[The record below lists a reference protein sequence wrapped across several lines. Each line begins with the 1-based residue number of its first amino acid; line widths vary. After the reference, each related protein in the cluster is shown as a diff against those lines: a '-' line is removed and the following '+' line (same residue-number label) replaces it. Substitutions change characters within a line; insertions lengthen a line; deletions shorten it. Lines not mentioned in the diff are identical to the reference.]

1 MPTISKRSK
10 YAHPPEQVAVFAHV
24 AGAGVRQQNA
34 FVPAGMLENLA
45 QDRSPTFAY
54 GKKYVKR
61 NNVIE
66 VDPVALP
73 LAGEQGGQQRH
84 VLPGLSEFGG
94 LRDAAPDAWGRRV
107 IENKLR
113 SGTLPEVAYLL
124 EAGSNRVGA
133 LDVRLAVNSPQSD
146 EAYGVVDLER
156 LLDVADR
163 IENDEPV
170 PETFFH
176 YFNGLGSAGGAR
188 PKATIRDEHGVLWLA
203 KFPSKGDKACNAV
216 LEAGALELARAAGL
230 RVPPVKLLDI
240 GSQRI
245 LLIRRFDRYWAE
257 PGQVLA
263 QGEESW
269 AYDPASPTSGGKRE
283 EGRIAYCSALT
294 LMGLH
299 EHEAPSSS
307 YADICQAI
315 RKHVAMPFID
325 RDVKEIFQRMVFNI
339 IANNND
345 DHLRNHAFIYDVA
358 AKGWRLSPL
367 YDVLPMNTVAH
378 TRYLH
383 LSVGDEGRVATLDNA
398 LSQWSAFHNSRAE
411 AVEAMHHVWMATRAS
426 LEKFEQFG
434 ASERDLAYVRG
445 AFRRLDDLAS
455 PALRRE
461 LRAL

>member
-1 MPTISKRSK
+1 MTSNHSK
-10 YAHPPEQVAVFAHV
+10 YFRPPEKVAVFAHV
-24 AGAGVRQQNA
+24 AGAGTRKQNA

-45 QDRSPTFAY
+45 EDRSPTFIY
-54 GKKYVKR
+54 GTKYVDR
-61 NNVIE
+61 NNAIE

-73 LAGEQGGQQRH
+73 LVNETGGQLRH

-94 LRDAAPDAWGRRV
+94 IRDAAPDAWGRRV

-113 SGTLPEVAYLL
+113 SGKLPEVAYLL
-124 EAGSNRVGA
+124 EAGSNRIGA
-133 LDVRLAVNSPQSD
+133 LDIRPALDSPENDAVNG
-146 EAYGVVDLER
+146 EVDLER

-170 PETFFH
+170 PEELLQ

-188 PKATIRDEHGVLWLA
+188 PKATIRDEQGVLWLA
-203 KFPSKGDKACNAV
+203 KFPAKGDTACNAV

-230 RVPPVKLLDI
+230 RVPPVKVLDI
-240 GSQRI
+240 GTKRV

-263 QGEESW
+263 EGEESW
-269 AYDPASPTSGGKRE
+269 AYDPGTPTAGSKRE
-283 EGRIAYCSALT
+283 EGRIPYCSALT

-299 EHEAPSSS
+299 ENDARDSS
-307 YADICQAI
+307 YLAISHAI
-315 RKHVAMPFID
+315 RRHVAVKFID

-383 LSVGDEGRVATLDNA
+383 LTVGDEGRVATLDNA
-398 LSQWSAFHNSRAE
+398 LSQWSAFHNSRAQ
-411 AVEAMHHVWMATRAS
+411 AVQAIHHIWTATRAS

-434 ASERDLAYVRG
+434 ASARDLSHVQG
-445 AFRRLDDLAS
+445 AFRRLDDIAS
-455 PALRRE
+455 PPLCRE
-461 LRAL
+461 LREL